1 MTARSD
7 DLAVTG
13 AIATTSGVNPHSGKR
28 VVSSANV
35 GHVLAEMATESQYEA
50 SGDWAYTVGL
60 SGKSGVGDGIM
71 CVALGKFAIAAV
83 SPQLDPYENSVRAR
97 AAITEIAKGLKLNL
111 YLGSRHLHDA
121 QPHFVDSSHEPVS
134 EHAPT

>member
-13 AIATTSGVNPHSGKR
+13 AIATTSGVNPHPGKR
-28 VVSSANV
+28 VVSSANI
-35 GHVLAEMATESQYEA
+35 GHILAEMATESQYEA

-60 SGKSGVGDGIM
+60 SGKSGV
-71 CVALGKFAIAAV
+71 ALGKFAIAAV
-83 SPQLDPYENSVRAR
+83 SPQLDPYENSARAR

-134 EHAPT
+134 EHAST